1 MSDLAELLTG
11 NPGIPGVVQVVVI
24 HLSAEESLALGPE
37 SRIEAAGTAAAA
49 TTTTAAASASAST
62 TSTSARNA
70 LGVPVTGAT
79 VSLDLCWSRLNGLL
93 GVLACRSRCTSRGA
107 APALA
112 AAYEEKS
119 EWRALNGNETALDGS
134 LLAHVTTYIVPRGGI
149 GPRLPQGRWQEGMQ
163 GCA

>member
-49 TTTTAAASASAST
+49 TTTTA
-62 TSTSARNA
+62 SARNA